1 MLVARG
7 GGMMGAAEG
16 GCKYPNRFL
25 VWNSAPLIQ
34 RWYLDSREPLLRRKT
49 QSCFRFNMTR
59 NHHGDAAARG
69 VGPPKRKSI
78 QNCNILQVHGTMQ
91 KCNSLIFDGL
101 VRAPLAPQKFCIICY
116 NFTLWEGLFFGGP
129 WVCARA
135 KKMRNLQ
142 FPNVGYSYSM
152 TKPLKHKFDS
162 K

>member
-1 MLVARG
+1 MEPRRTSKYQQWRGYRSPKPPQTAHPSSARLTAARA
-7 GGMMGAAEG
+7 GADDTAAA
-16 GCKYPNRFL
+16 
-25 VWNSAPLIQ
+25 APKCHTNTV
-34 RWYLDSREPLLRRKT
+34 DFRK
-49 QSCFRFNMTR
+49 FKIL
-59 NHHGDAAARG
+59 AVAARG

-78 QNCNILQVHGTMQ
+78 QNCNILQVLGTMQ
-91 KCNSLIFDGL
+91 KCNSLIFVGL

-129 WVCARA
+129 WVCATA

-142 FPNVGYSYSM
+142 FQNVGYSYSM